1 MIEENDLVK
10 ARHGLVVTVTLLLAI
25 LACSCIVQAA
35 APYTSI
41 GSAIVDGNTGEWNLP
56 ADFFA
61 DMTRAGKVGAHHP
74 VESKAYLRYDI
85 TNQVMYVLVLA
96 EPGISAIVSRGDA
109 WAAINF
115 IYHKVF
121 TGYSINDANQPN
133 FAWVGREYDG
143 NNNHA
148 KGFEA
153 SFRIAPGDYQ
163 IIIHLKVLDDGEC
176 ETSATAGLKAG
187 IDLFVVPE
195 YQWAGLAA
203 LLSCFGAFVLFKKRR
218 SLPQLPFK

>member
-1 MIEENDLVK
+1 MLEENDSVK
-10 ARHGLVVTVTLLLAI
+10 ARYGLVVTVMLLLAI
-25 LACSCIVQAA
+25 LASSTVVQAA

-41 GSAIVDGNTGEWNLP
+41 GSAFVDGNAGEWTLI

-61 DMTRAGKVGAHHP
+61 DMTRAGKVDARHP

-85 TNQVMYVLVLA
+85 TNQVMYVLVLT
-96 EPGISAIVSRGDA
+96 EPGILAKVSPGDA
-109 WAAINF
+109 WAAINS
-115 IYHKVF
+115 IHHKVF
-121 TGYSINDANQPN
+121 TGYSINNAYQPN
-133 FAWVGREYDG
+133 FAWVDRGFDG

-153 SFRIAPGDYQ
+153 SFRIAPGEYQ
-163 IIIHLKVLDDGEC
+163 IIIHLKVIDEGEC

-195 YQWAGLAA
+195 YPWAGLTA
-203 LLSCFGAFVLFKKRR
+203 LLSCFGALVFFKKR
-218 SLPQLPFK
+218 SLPRIRSK